1 MDRANMARFFY
12 KLINLNYEYE
22 VRNQFTKHLF
32 GAKKNLN
39 SSFFQSVLFSKLSRS
54 SNKKLVMCKKINI
67 GSQALGFKGFYH
79 ELRKSINL

>member
-32 GAKKNLN
+32 GAKKNPN
-39 SSFFQSVLFSKLSRS
+39 SSFF
-54 SNKKLVMCKKINI
+54 
-67 GSQALGFKGFYH
+67 
-79 ELRKSINL
+79 

>member
-32 GAKKNLN
+32 GAKKILTLHSFSLFYFQNLAVPAIRN
-39 SSFFQSVLFSKLSRS
+39 
-54 SNKKLVMCKKINI
+54 
-67 GSQALGFKGFYH
+67 
-79 ELRKSINL
+79 